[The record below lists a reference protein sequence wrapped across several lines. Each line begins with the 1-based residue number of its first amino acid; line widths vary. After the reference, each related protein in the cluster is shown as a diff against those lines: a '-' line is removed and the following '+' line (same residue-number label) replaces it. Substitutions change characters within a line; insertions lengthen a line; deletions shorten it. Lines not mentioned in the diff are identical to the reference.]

1 MLYSLAVINWFSVFI
16 NLFWIV
22 GLAVLLA
29 AFSYHSWLA
38 REEERPLKI
47 QLNQADFQKYFWL
60 ALILIAIGLAGTSQR
75 IWEIV
80 IWTIFALLSIYNLF
94 TLFKTR

>member
-16 NLFWIV
+16 NLFWVV

-29 AFSYHSWLA
+29 AFSYHAWLA
-38 REEERPLKI
+38 GEEERPLKL
-47 QLNQADFQKYFWL
+47 QLNQTAFQKYFWL
-60 ALILIAIGLAGTSQR
+60 SVALIAIGLAGTSQR
-75 IWEIV
+75 TWEIL
-80 IWTIFALLSIYNLF
+80 IWTIFTLISIYNLF